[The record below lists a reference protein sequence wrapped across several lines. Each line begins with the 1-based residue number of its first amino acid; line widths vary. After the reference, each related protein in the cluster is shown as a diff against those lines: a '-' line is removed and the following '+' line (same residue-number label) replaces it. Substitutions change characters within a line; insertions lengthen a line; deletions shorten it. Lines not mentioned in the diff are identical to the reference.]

1 VVEVLAGVMA
11 AAEVWAVEE
20 ADGLTE
26 EKWEIRFG
34 T

>member
-11 AAEVWAVEE
+11 VAEERSMEE

-26 EKWEIRFG
+26 EK
-34 T
+34 